1 MGRDQGCSRRAAE
14 VTPLLLDTNAA
25 IWISQDDPLA
35 DSAVQAL
42 AQAAEENAPVFIS
55 PITAW
60 EVGLLVAR
68 GRIALPTNPDAW
80 FERLLEAPNT
90 ELADMSPRVLI
101 ASSFLPDIAVK
112 DPADRILVATA
123 RELGLT
129 LMTRDRALLAY
140 AEAGHVKAVGC

>member
-1 MGRDQGCSRRAAE
+1 
-14 VTPLLLDTNAA
+14 
-25 IWISQDDPLA
+25 
-35 DSAVQAL
+35 
-42 AQAAEENAPVFIS
+42 
-55 PITAW
+55 
-60 EVGLLVAR
+60 
-68 GRIALPTNPDAW
+68 
-80 FERLLEAPNT
+80 
-90 ELADMSPRVLI
+90 VLI